1 MDVNSLDL
9 SSSSEAVLVI
19 DDNEKLLQVVN
30 DLLSKAGLVVVSAKD
45 AREAFRY
52 LEKETPSLILCDI
65 MMPEVSG
72 LEFHEQLSNISH
84 LSAIPF
90 VFLTA
95 LSDRKDIIKAKTL
108 GCDDYITKP
117 FDPED
122 LLAVVQGKLKSYKQ
136 RIKAEQEKSSLERK
150 KIIHTLSHEF
160 RTPLV
165 SISSGAELLLYQHD
179 ALEDKQI
186 KMLLRSI
193 IRGGRRLEGLVGDFV
208 LMQQIDSGQAKQL
221 YERYKRPRPLM
232 TLVDDALSEFY
243 RKHSENGLAPIEI
256 SERDTDTESTEVQ
269 VYDLQIV
276 SALERILSN
285 GLKFAGKEK
294 PISIKLK
301 TDSEHA
307 SICIRDQGPGL
318 PEKLHNEVFE
328 LFQQVNR
335 SYNEQQGAGLG
346 LSIASYF
353 TKINGGELLFSTP
366 EDGIGLEVVV
376 KLPLSTS

>member
-9 SSSSEAVLVI
+9 SVSSEQVLVV
-19 DDNEKLLQVVN
+19 DDNEKLLQVVK
-30 DLLSKAGLVVVSAKD
+30 DLLSKAGLSISTARN

-65 MMPEVSG
+65 MMPEISG
-72 LEFHEQLSNISH
+72 LEFYGQLSNISH

-90 VFLTA
+90 IFLTA
-95 LSDRKDIIKAKTL
+95 LSEKKDMIKAKSL

-122 LLAVVQGKLKSYKQ
+122 LLAVVIGKLKIYRQ
-136 RIKAEQEKSSLERK
+136 RLQAEKERNSVERK

-193 IRGGRRLEGLVGDFV
+193 IRGGQRLEGLVGDFV

-221 YERYKRPRPLM
+221 YERYQRPKPLM

-243 RKHSENGLAPIEI
+243 RKHAENGLAPIEMF
-256 SERDTDTESTEVQ
+256 ERDSGTEGTEVQ

-301 TDSEHA
+301 ADSKHA
-307 SICIRDQGPGL
+307 SICIRDHGPGL

-353 TKINGGELLFSTP
+353 TKINGGDLLFSTP
-366 EDGIGLEVVV
+366 ENGIGLEVVL
-376 KLPLSTS
+376 KLPRAL

>member
-1 MDVNSLDL
+1 MEVNSLTL
-9 SSSSEAVLVI
+9 FSSSEKVLVV
-19 DDNEKLLQVVN
+19 DDNQKLLSVVK
-30 DLLSKAGLVVVSAKD
+30 DLLSKNGFEVLTAES
-45 AREAFRY
+45 AREALRQ
-52 LEKETPSLILCDI
+52 LEQETPGLILCDI

-72 LEFHEQLSNISH
+72 IEFHEQLKNISH

-95 LSDRKDIIKAKTL
+95 LSDKQDIIKAKAL

-117 FDPED
+117 FDAEN
-122 LLAVVQGKLKSYKQ
+122 LIAVVQGKLKSYKQ
-136 RIKAEQEKSSLERK
+136 RVQAERERSEVERK

-179 ALEDKQI
+179 ALQDKQV

-193 IRGGRRLEGLVGDFV
+193 IRGGQRLQTLVNDFV
-208 LMQQIDSGQAKQL
+208 LLQQIDSGQAKQL
-221 YERYKRPRPLM
+221 YNSYKRNKPLM

-243 RKHSENGLAPIEI
+243 RKNAEHGLAPIELTGQI
-256 SERDTDTESTEVQ
+256 TEAEGREVQ
-269 VYDLQIV
+269 VYDLQII

-294 PISIKLK
+294 PISVRVE
-301 TDSEHA
+301 TDSEYA

-353 TKINGGELLFSTP
+353 TKINGGALLFSTP
-366 EDGIGLEVVV
+366 EDGVGLEVVM
-376 KLPLSTS
+376 KLPLNSA